1 MTKVL
6 NIAIAVLLLS
16 ALLFGYFSFIGRDD
30 SSTDAVTGGII
41 NDTSNDANGGSPM
54 NGATEEDEKFV
65 ALLNELDQIS
75 LDVGFLSGAVFNSL
89 RDFTRDLP
97 SQTKGRRNPFAPLS
111 FSSPLPAPR
120 SSSNAGNQ
128 SSNSSAPAD
137 DEGADDEG
145 ADASEGDFF

>member
-6 NIAIAVLLLS
+6 NIVIVILLLS
-16 ALLFGYFSFIGRDD
+16 ALLFGYFSFISRDD
-30 SSTDAVTGGII
+30 SATSAVTEEI
-41 NDTSNDANGGSPM
+41 NDDIGSGADVGSVT

-65 ALLNELDQIS
+65 ALLNELDRIN

-111 FSSPLPAPR
+111 G
-120 SSSNAGNQ
+120 AGNQ

-137 DEGADDEG
+137 DEGAD
-145 ADASEGDFF
+145 ASEGDFF